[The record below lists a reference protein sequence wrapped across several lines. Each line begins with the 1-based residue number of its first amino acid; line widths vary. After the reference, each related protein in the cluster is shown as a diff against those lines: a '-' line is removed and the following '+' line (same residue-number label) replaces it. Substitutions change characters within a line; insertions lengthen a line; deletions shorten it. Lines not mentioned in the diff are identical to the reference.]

1 MHKDKSYEGKT
12 WGGRISVTRHAQG
25 YTVHWWAQGTGT
37 ALDWKPFCLGDT
49 EVFRIGTLPDFIT
62 QRMAVL
68 DMLEPFEE
76 IEAVGYKGH
85 PSLDMVG
92 VYRVI
97 VTPDETPVLLDFIT
111 RSGAEKVEEKA
122 HA

>member
-12 WGGRISVTRHAQG
+12 WDDRISVTRHAQG

-37 ALDWKPFCLGDT
+37 AT